1 MRDTTIIE
9 SKKTLPVFDN
19 EFIQR
24 ELYPEVFN
32 ISELITDHSLP
43 LIKLLN
49 IEDSIIT
56 QKRFLDI
63 KLQVPFA
70 ELPVDLY
77 LFVNNKK
84 RDMFYQ
90 INSGEYAF
98 RNINLAPYKN
108 LIEIFYKIKSQK
120 STSVF
125 LNINYELKV

>member
-9 SKKTLPVFDN
+9 SKKTLPVFDD

-24 ELYPEVFN
+24 ELFPEVFN
-32 ISELITDHSLP
+32 ISDLITDHSLP

-56 QKRFLDI
+56 QKRFFDI

-70 ELPVDLY
+70 ELPVDLF

-90 INSGEYAF
+90 IFSGEYAF
-98 RNINLAPYKN
+98 RNINLALGEKF
-108 LIEIFYKIKSQK
+108 I
-120 STSVF
+120 
-125 LNINYELKV
+125 